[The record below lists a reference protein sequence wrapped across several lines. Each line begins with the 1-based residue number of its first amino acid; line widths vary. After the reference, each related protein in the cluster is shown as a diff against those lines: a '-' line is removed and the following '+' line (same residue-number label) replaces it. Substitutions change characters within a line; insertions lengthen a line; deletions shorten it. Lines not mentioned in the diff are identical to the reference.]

1 MSRRLAGWLIGVALA
16 GKLLLLGLLVARGP
30 GTVLYI
36 DSETYLGPARALL
49 ETGAYA
55 PDPGRRG
62 EPELV
67 RTPGFPALLALVFR
81 VFGERLWIV
90 SLLGALFSAA
100 TALALLTLFSKPFGE
115 RTAAW
120 GAVLLS
126 FEPGSFC
133 RSLDILSETF
143 FTLLLVLGLAA
154 LVALLTRPAP
164 RAAVAFFG
172 GLAIAVAT
180 LVRPILVFLL
190 PVLAVL
196 ILAVF
201 LKRRRS
207 GGRSAALLSA
217 FLLGPA
223 LLIGG
228 WMARNA
234 RVAGA
239 FSLVPVTGHQLLHRR
254 AAAIVAGV
262 DGISLTEAQERL
274 GIREA
279 FYRFRGPASE
289 SELFGNRRY
298 RDLFPKS
305 ADLGLF
311 ELDRR
316 WRREAMEL
324 FRAHP
329 VLAVETAAR
338 GAILLLFT
346 PPSLILSTHYGLV
359 RPGAEIERLSY
370 DQQVEALARALSRR
384 HPVLFGVSLLLVAGL
399 EVLVALAFVGAVRSW
414 RRGTRA
420 AHAVLLVSLVYL
432 IAASSSTDATDDRY
446 RVPLM
451 PLVCL
456 YAAAAVRPPS

>member
-1 MSRRLAGWLIGVALA
+1 MSRRLAAWLIGVALA

-55 PDPGRRG
+55 PNPGRRG
-62 EPELV
+62 EPELI
-67 RTPGFPALLALVFR
+67 RTPGYPAFLALVFR

-115 RTAAW
+115 RAAAW

-154 LVALLTRPAP
+154 LVALVTRPAP
-164 RAAVAFFG
+164 RALEAFLG
-172 GLAIAVAT
+172 GLALALAT
-180 LVRPILVFLL
+180 LVRPILALLL
-190 PVLAVL
+190 PVFVVLLLAVS
-196 ILAVF
+196 
-201 LKRRRS
+201 LKKRWT
-207 GGRSAALLSA
+207 GGRSAAVLAA
-217 FLLGPA
+217 FLFAPV
-223 LLIGG
+223 LLVGG
-228 WMARNA
+228 WMERNA
-234 RVAGA
+234 RVADA

-254 AAAIVAGV
+254 AAAVVACVEGV
-262 DGISLTEAQERL
+262 SLTEAQERL

-279 FYRFRGPASE
+279 FFRFRGPASE
-289 SELFGNRRY
+289 SELFGSRRY
-298 RDLFPKS
+298 RDLFPKT

-316 WRREAMEL
+316 WRREAMGI

-329 VLAVETAAR
+329 VLTLETAAR
-338 GAILLLFT
+338 GAVLLLLT
-346 PPSLILSTHYGLV
+346 PPSLILSARYGLV
-359 RPGAEIERLSY
+359 RPDAEIGRLY
-370 DQQVEALARALSRR
+370 ADQEVGALARALSRR
-384 HPVLFGVSLLLVAGL
+384 HPVLFGVSVLLVAGQGIL
-399 EVLVALAFVGAVRSW
+399 LALALVGAARSW
-414 RRGTRA
+414 RRGPRA
-420 AHAVLLVSLVYL
+420 AHAVLLATLVYL
-432 IAASSSTDATDDRY
+432 MAASSSTDATDDRY